1 MLTEEPTDPFFLG
14 GGGDIGGPLTP
25 PIFEAKKQYGD
36 KSIL

>member
-1 MLTEEPTDPFFLG
+1 MHTEVPTDPFFF
-14 GGGDIGGPLTP
+14 GGGDIGGLLTP